1 MSDEEFYSEES
12 YEFEF
17 EDEDEEDNGSTN
29 DDNDNDDNVDEDTS
43 IENLYYTAKGFK
55 DDDEQTAIDKFKEI
69 IEFKNKE
76 PEHDQYEYIFK
87 SYKQLMK
94 LYFKQNK
101 SDTMLDILN
110 ELFTIVSKID
120 KSYFEDSISKMIL
133 HYSNDSNNFEFL
145 NKFYCILLD
154 NSQLNNIRLWFK
166 INTNLLNLKI
176 DQEQYQEI
184 PQLLKQIHQKLKT
197 SNESIQKSFTLQIIA
212 CEIEY
217 LSKVSK
223 NDTKNLARMGQL
235 YRMSLKITTAVT
247 HPKILAIIKEC
258 GGKVQFYRENFEK
271 ARVEFYEGFKS
282 YDEAGSSLKYK
293 LLKYLALCSLLTES
307 ELDPFESQETQTISK
322 SKEFDSL
329 KLLIKS
335 YNSLDLHE
343 FQTILEQFND
353 IDDEFYKDSIFIDF
367 CKEIL
372 KNLKS
377 KILLNYTKGYSVI
390 KFEFLYDQL
399 KINESDLECLL
410 LKSIASGKFKDSK
423 VDFVNKVVFTESTNK
438 KNLNRACFPQTCAK
452 DIYYNVKLLEF
463 VSPPQEQQQFLSF
476 QDDIMEVDE
485 NTTITTNDNNYLK
498 NVDYLHKLFF
508 AIDRPIKVKDWF
520 NYIESWYIFLI
531 SAIPASHK
539 GEISQKEQVIN
550 EQKAENTTTST
561 SLNNNSKAENELANF
576 NTGLLN
582 STIIIEDDNDEISDI
597 EEINKIDVLNNWYN
611 ELKEYLNLVS

>member
-101 SDTMLDILN
+101 YDTMLDILN

-184 PQLLKQIHQKLKT
+184 PQLLKQIYQKLKT

-485 NTTITTNDNNYLK
+485 NTTITTNDDNYLK
-498 NVDYLHKLFF
+498 NMDYLHKLFF